1 MVQKHWPVVFA
12 SVGIMPIAAF
22 NFAISALAFNA
33 GSHGYGAVFL
43 ISGLA
48 VWAAPPAA
56 VWLAIRKWVGRTTMN
71 SPQQQPAPPKQWD
84 QISLTKASL
93 CCRAR
98 ACCNSASCGCN
109 CTVRPNPDDPAR
121 RRSPCR
127 VGLEQERRGQQA
139 GRHAIP
145 AVVGAVEPGEVGVPK
160 QAATQRVQQT
170 MEGVPAHLIRI
181 QPATQRGP
189 SDRIALPASSALAIS

>member
-12 SVGIMPIAAF
+12 SVGIMPMAAF

-71 SPQQQPAPPKQWD
+71 SPQQHPAPPKQWD

-93 CCRAR
+93 CCGAR

-127 VGLEQERRGQQA
+127 GTGAGAPWPAGWAARYPGRCRRSRTRRSRRPETGGHATRPADHGRCPCPPDPDTA
-139 GRHAIP
+139 GHAARP
-145 AVVGAVEPGEVGVPK
+145 
-160 QAATQRVQQT
+160 
-170 MEGVPAHLIRI
+170 L
-181 QPATQRGP
+181 
-189 SDRIALPASSALAIS
+189 